1 MSQKFPILYH
11 KGKSGA
17 LYSWT
22 VYSEGDTITSIA
34 GQVNGLK
41 TLTSKRVE
49 QKNIGKKNETSLE
62 EQADKEAQAMWTF
75 KLERK
80 YSETKEDAQIELE
93 LPMLAKEF
101 EKCKKKVIFPVD
113 VQPKY
118 DGVRCL
124 GKWEDG
130 KVVLTS
136 RSGKPWNAAP
146 HVNEALAK
154 FLPKES
160 VIDGELYIHGATFQA
175 ITRLVKKQR
184 PESLNV
190 KYHVYDLPDNNGDS
204 DLEWKDRK
212 VALDKLVPKD
222 QNVVVLVPSVRC
234 SNEKEV
240 KAEHDRLVQ
249 ENYEGAIIRVLTSR
263 YRYGYRS
270 DGLLKLKAFEDAEFE
285 ITGHETGVGRYENC
299 PVLICKA
306 ESGEEFRVNPKLTI
320 EEKEEML
327 KNIDEYIGKM
337 YKVRF
342 NGRSEAPHSL
352 PRFGRG
358 LGIRDEK
365 DT

>member
-1 MSQKFPILYH
+1 M
-11 KGKSGA
+11 
-17 LYSWT
+17 
-22 VYSEGDTITSIA
+22 
-34 GQVNGLK
+34 
-41 TLTSKRVE
+41 
-49 QKNIGKKNETSLE
+49 
-62 EQADKEAQAMWTF
+62 
-75 KLERK
+75 
-80 YSETKEDAQIELE
+80 
-93 LPMLAKEF
+93 
-101 EKCKKKVIFPVD
+101 
-113 VQPKY
+113 
-118 DGVRCL
+118 
-124 GKWEDG
+124 
-130 KVVLTS
+130 
-136 RSGKPWNAAP
+136 
-146 HVNEALAK
+146 
-154 FLPKES
+154 
-160 VIDGELYIHGATFQA
+160 
-175 ITRLVKKQR
+175 
-184 PESLNV
+184 
-190 KYHVYDLPDNNGDS
+190 
-204 DLEWKDRK
+204 
-212 VALDKLVPKD
+212 LVPKD

-358 LGIRDEK
+358 LGIRNEK